1 MTTYTLILITGL
13 LTLPSISSAQGE
25 LERLKT
31 SYENAVSKAVE
42 PLKATY
48 AKELRKLLERHA
60 QAGRLEDVAK
70 VVTELKAIG
79 ITDAEATIA
88 GQTSKSRK
96 GSFESTTWKTPT
108 GTEFSFEPDGKGTR
122 SFGGAD
128 ATAITW
134 RERSGGNV
142 EVTGAGSKGEKET
155 TWDFRFVSE
164 TEAYY
169 GNSKDDVTKP
179 LQKQP

>member
-1 MTTYTLILITGL
+1 MTTQTVILIAGL
-13 LTLPSISSAQGE
+13 LTLPLIASAQGD
-25 LERLKT
+25 LERLKA
-31 SYENAVSKAVE
+31 SYEKAVTKAVE

-48 AKELRKLLERHA
+48 EAELRKLLERHA
-60 QAGRLEDVAK
+60 QAGRLDDVAK
-70 VVTELKAIG
+70 VMAELNAIG
-79 ITDAEATIA
+79 VTDAEPTIA
-88 GQTSKSRK
+88 GQTPKSRK
-96 GSFESTTWKTPT
+96 VTVESTTWKTPT
-108 GTEFSFEPDGKGTR
+108 GTEFSFEPGGKGTR

-142 EVTGAGSKGEKET
+142 EVTGAGSKGENEM
-155 TWDFRFVSE
+155 TWYFRFVSE

-179 LQKQP
+179 LQKQR